1 MPSSPKPARAMDWPA
16 LFAGLILAAGSLA
29 AYCRT
34 FSVPVLFDDRDEIL
48 GNPSLRHLANL
59 RAVLSPPLNMGV
71 GGRPL
76 LNLSYAVNY
85 ALAGGSVFGY
95 HVVDLLIHV
104 VAAWTLFALVR
115 LTLRQPVMADRF
127 GPVATPL
134 ALAVSAIWAWH
145 PLQTESV
152 TYLAQRAEE
161 LMGLFYLLTLHGFA
175 RGATATS
182 QRGRLAWFSLS
193 VLACLAGVGSKE
205 VIVTAPLAAVLYD
218 RAFVAGSFR
227 EAWRRHWGI
236 LIALAATWVPLGILL
251 SGLNQRGVGF
261 GSTITWR
268 IYGLAECKVVVRYL
282 ALAFWPRPLVFD
294 YGPFV
299 MPRVAEIWPYAVIL
313 LALLAGTAALLRR
326 NTAAG
331 FAAAWFFLIL
341 APSSSIVPVVT
352 QPMAEN
358 RVYVPLAGVVALAV
372 VAIYAWAGRRS
383 LPVFAAVAACLCIS
397 SFVRNQAYATET
409 AIWTDTVAKVPQN
422 ARGHS
427 NLASAW
433 LRIPGHM
440 EDVREQYAASV
451 RLESYSAEAHNNLAF
466 ALAAEGRTQEA
477 QREYQEVVRLKPSW
491 AEAHHNLG
499 KTWYATPGH
508 MADAIAEYKEALR
521 LDPTLAGVH
530 NDEANAWYVTPGRMA
545 DAVAEYRAALRI
557 DPDFAEAH
565 NNLGNAL
572 VNQSGQL
579 AQAVAEYETAI
590 RLKPDYPDPHLGL
603 ALALLRQPGRGARI
617 RSELEAALRL
627 RPGEPVATR
636 VLAGLSA
643 TRP

>member
-1 MPSSPKPARAMDWPA
+1 MPPSPKPARALDWPA
-16 LFAGLILAAGSLA
+16 LSAGLILAAGSLA
-29 AYCRT
+29 AYSRT

-48 GNPSLRHLANL
+48 NNPSLRHLANL
-59 RAVLSPPLNMGV
+59 GAVLSPPQNMGV

-85 ALAGGSVFGY
+85 ALGGGSVFGY

-104 VAAWTLFALVR
+104 LAAWTLFALVR
-115 LTLRQPVMADRF
+115 LTLRQPAMAGRF
-127 GPVATPL
+127 GPAATPL
-134 ALAVSAIWAWH
+134 ALAISAIWAWH
-145 PLQTESV
+145 PVQTESV

-161 LMGLFYLLTLHGFA
+161 LMGLCYLLTLHGFA
-175 RGATATS
+175 RGATAAG
-182 QRGRLAWFSLS
+182 RGGCLGWFSLS

-205 VIVTAPLAAVLYD
+205 VIVTAPLAVILYD

-227 EAWRRHWGI
+227 EAWRRHWGV
-236 LIALAATWVPLGILL
+236 LVALAATWVPLGILL
-251 SGLNQRGVGF
+251 SGLNQRGAGF
-261 GSTITWR
+261 GSAITWR
-268 IYGLAECKVVVRYL
+268 IYGLAECRIVVRYL
-282 ALAFWPRPLVFD
+282 ALALWPRPLVFD

-313 LALLAGTAALLRR
+313 LALLAATAALLRR
-326 NTAAG
+326 NPAAG

-358 RVYVPLAGVVALAV
+358 RLYVPLAGVVALV
-372 VAIYAWAGRRS
+372 VVGIYARAGKRC
-383 LPVFAAVAACLCIS
+383 LPVLAALAVGLGIS

-409 AIWTDTVAKVPQN
+409 AIWIDTVAKVPQN
-422 ARGHS
+422 ARAHS

-433 LRIPGHM
+433 LRVPGHM
-440 EDVREQYAASV
+440 EDVRVQYAASV
-451 RLESYSAEAHNNLAF
+451 RLESHSAEAHNNLAW
-466 ALAAEGRTQEA
+466 ALAAEGRNQEA

-545 DAVAEYRAALRI
+545 DAIAEYRAALRL

-572 VNQSGQL
+572 VNQPGQL
-579 AQAVAEYETAI
+579 EQAVAEYETAI
-590 RLKPDYPDPHLGL
+590 RLKPEYPDPHLGL
-603 ALALLRQPGRGARI
+603 ALALLRQPGQGARI
-617 RSELEAALRL
+617 RSEFEAVLRL
-627 RPGEPVATR
+627 RPGEPTAQR
-636 VLAGLSA
+636 LLASTPA
-643 TRP
+643 NRP